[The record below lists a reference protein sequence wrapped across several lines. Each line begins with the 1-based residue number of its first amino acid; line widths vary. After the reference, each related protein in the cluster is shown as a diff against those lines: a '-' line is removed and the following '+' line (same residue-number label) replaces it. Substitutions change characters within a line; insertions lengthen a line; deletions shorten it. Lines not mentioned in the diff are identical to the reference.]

1 MEAVS
6 ECYTNGTYAKVPEFL
21 GFQRREASSRT
32 FLEADCEHGLL
43 LLRQALTE
51 GLSVTTKVVQ
61 AAEDIVQRVAAIAH
75 DDAACFRTD
84 SAHDCAVDEDLSQLP
99 QWLPPLSCTRC
110 ATSLLH
116 CAAIAGP
123 AVVRGLQRCSSTD
136 SWHPEVQRHPRA
148 IIQARKRRLPVQ
160 CAWCAGVVA
169 GSSPGK
175 PYSRC

>member
-1 MEAVS
+1 MQVRAVRSDCEGAIVEAVS

-84 SAHDCAVDEDLSQLP
+84 SAHDSAVNEDLSQLP
-99 QWLPPLSCTRC
+99 QWLPPIACARCEAPAAVAAATPQAARAVYSWPSAGLPLSEVGLPL
-110 ATSLLH
+110 SK
-116 CAAIAGP
+116 AAA
-123 AVVRGLQRCSSTD
+123 CC
-136 SWHPEVQRHPRA
+136 H
-148 IIQARKRRLPVQ
+148 
-160 CAWCAGVVA
+160 
-169 GSSPGK
+169 
-175 PYSRC
+175 